1 MTRLTFLRAASATAH
16 RVVVLSTLGALT
28 LAAQR
33 PGTQRRPAPTA
44 RPIADQLDSLADV
57 SPRAM
62 RIYREAIVVDTHND
76 MPTKVADEGY
86 NPDIRN
92 PIGFGPGFGSTDY
105 PRLLQSGIT
114 GQFMSAFVDAPY
126 ALMRPDSSFARAMLL
141 TTQVKAFVRRHPD
154 RLFFATNGADLRRAK
169 REGKIAVYVGVE
181 GGHAIQGSISR
192 LRRLHAA
199 GVRYMT
205 LTWNNGNLWAGA
217 AAGAGVVGS
226 GGLTPYGKQIVRE
239 MNRLGVL
246 VDISHV
252 SDSTFWDAIRTST
265 KPVIASHSSS
275 RTIGLHRRNLTD
287 DMLRAVGTNGGVVN
301 VNFFNQ
307 FIDTVYAQRFV
318 AIERRL
324 RDEDRTLRS
333 GGMANAEIRTR
344 VADLR
349 QRLLDSLPSTPLSV
363 LIDHIDHIA
372 KVAGVDHV
380 GIGSD
385 FDGVTALPTGM
396 EDVTM
401 LPRIAQ
407 ALLDRGYSDDN
418 IKKVLGGNML
428 RVLESAIDPTERGR
442 QSGKR

>member
-1 MTRLTFLRAASATAH
+1 MTCVPITRFVCATARH
-16 RVVVLSTLGALT
+16 LAVAAVAITALH
-28 LAAQR
+28 AQL
-33 PGTQRRPAPTA
+33 PGSQRRPAPTA
-44 RPIADQLDSLADV
+44 KPIADQLDSLTDV

-62 RIYREAIVVDTHND
+62 RIYRDAIVVDTHND

-92 PIGFGPGFGSTDY
+92 PIGFGPGFGSTDF

-141 TTQVKAFVRRHPD
+141 TNQVKAFVRRHPD
-154 RLFFATNGADLRRAK
+154 QLFFATNGADLRRAK

-181 GGHAIQGSISR
+181 GGHAIQGSIDR

-217 AAGAGVVGS
+217 AAGANNTRTA
-226 GGLTPYGKQIVRE
+226 GLTAYGKQIVRE

-252 SDSTFWDAIRTST
+252 SDSTFWDAIRTSA

-275 RTIGLHRRNLTD
+275 RAIGLHRRNLTD

-307 FIDTVYAQRFV
+307 FIDTIYAQRYT

-324 RDEDRTLRS
+324 RDEDRALRS
-333 GGMANAEIRTR
+333 GGMANADIRTR
-344 VADLR
+344 VAALR
-349 QRLLDSLPSTPLSV
+349 QRLLDSLPNTPLSV

-418 IKKVLGGNML
+418 IKKILGGNML
-428 RVLESAIDPTERGR
+428 RVLEAAIDPTER
-442 QSGKR
+442 KR

>member
-1 MTRLTFLRAASATAH
+1 MTLSTALRATIALGFTATALH
-16 RVVVLSTLGALT
+16 
-28 LAAQR
+28 AQ
-33 PGTQRRPAPTA
+33 PPATQRRPAPTP
-44 RPIADQLDSLADV
+44 RRIPDQLDSLSDV

-62 RIYREAIVVDTHND
+62 RVYRDAIVVDTHND
-76 MPTKVADEGY
+76 MPTKVADERY
-86 NPDIRN
+86 DPDVRN

-126 ALMRPDSSFARAMLL
+126 ALMKPDSSFARAMLL
-141 TTQVKAFVRRHPD
+141 TNQVKAFVRRHPD
-154 RLFFATNGADLRRAK
+154 RLFFATSGADLRRAK
-169 REGKIAVYVGVE
+169 REGRIAVFVGVE
-181 GGHAIQGSISR
+181 GGHAIQGSITR

-217 AAGAGVVGS
+217 AAGANNS
-226 GGLTPYGKQIVRE
+226 RTGGLTAYGKQIVRE

-252 SDSTFWDAIRTST
+252 SDSTFWDAVRAST

-275 RTIGLHRRNLTD
+275 RAIGLHRRNLTD
-287 DMLRAVGTNGGVVN
+287 DMLRAVGANGGVVN

-307 FIDTVYAQRFV
+307 FIDTVYAQRYA

-324 RDEDRTLRS
+324 RESDRGLRDS
-333 GGMANAEIRTR
+333 GMANDQIRTR
-344 VADLR
+344 VAELR
-349 QRLLDSLPSTPLSV
+349 QRLLDSLPNTPLSV

-407 ALLDRGYSDDN
+407 ALMDRGYSDADVA
-418 IKKVLGGNML
+418 KVLGGNML
-428 RVLESAIDPTERGR
+428 RVLEVAIDPTERR
-442 QSGKR
+442 K

>member
-1 MTRLTFLRAASATAH
+1 MTSCIAFRTCC
-16 RVVVLSTLGALT
+16 TLALT
-28 LAAQR
+28 VGVLHAQP
-33 PGTQRRPAPTA
+33 PGTQRKPAPTT
-44 RPIADQLDSLADV
+44 RPMADQLDSLRDV

-62 RIYREAIVVDTHND
+62 RLYREAIVVDTHND
-76 MPTKVADEGY
+76 MPTKVADERY
-86 NPDIRN
+86 DPDVRN

-126 ALMRPDSSFARAMLL
+126 AIMKPDSSFARAMLL
-141 TTQVKAFVRRHPD
+141 TNQVKAFVRRHPD
-154 RLFFATNGADLRRAK
+154 RLFFATSGADLRRAK
-169 REGKIAVYVGVE
+169 REGRIAVFVGVE
-181 GGHAIQGSISR
+181 GGHAIQGSIAR
-192 LRRLHAA
+192 LRQLHAA

-217 AAGAGVVGS
+217 AAGTNNTRTA
-226 GGLTPYGKQIVRE
+226 GLTPYGRQIVRE
-239 MNRLGVL
+239 MNRIGVL

-265 KPVIASHSSS
+265 KPVIASHSSA
-275 RTIGLHRRNLTD
+275 RAIGLHRRNLND

-307 FIDTVYAQRFV
+307 FIDTIYAQRYA

-324 RDEDRTLRS
+324 RDEDRTLRE
-333 GGMANAEIRTR
+333 GGMVNDQIRTR
-344 VADLR
+344 VGALR
-349 QRLLDSLPSTPLSV
+349 QRLLDSLPNTPLSV

-407 ALLDRGYSDDN
+407 ALLDRGYSDDDV
-418 IKKVLGGNML
+418 KKILGGNML
-428 RVLESAIDPTERGR
+428 RVLESAIDPTER
-442 QSGKR
+442 KK

>member
-1 MTRLTFLRAASATAH
+1 MIQNSILRGTVLLVACVNAAY
-16 RVVVLSTLGALT
+16 
-28 LAAQR
+28 AQR
-33 PGTQRRPAPTA
+33 PGAQRRPAPTS
-44 RPIADQLDSLADV
+44 RPVAAQLDSLTDV

-62 RIYREAIVVDTHND
+62 RVYREAFVVDAHND

-86 NPDIRN
+86 DPDIRN
-92 PIGFGPGFGSTDY
+92 AIGFGPGKGSTDY

-126 ALMRPDSSFARAMLL
+126 AIMTPDSSFARAMLL
-141 TTQVKAFVRRHPD
+141 TNQVRAFVRRHPD

-169 REGKIAVYVGVE
+169 AQGKIAVYVGVE
-181 GGHAIQGSISR
+181 GGHAIQGSIAR

-205 LTWNNGNLWAGA
+205 LTWNNGNSWAGA
-217 AAGAGVVGS
+217 AAGTNNS
-226 GGLTPYGKQIVRE
+226 RTSGLTPYGKQIVRE

-246 VDISHV
+246 VDVSHV
-252 SDSTFWDAIRTST
+252 SDTTFWDAIATST
-265 KPVIASHSSS
+265 RPVIASHSSARALS
-275 RTIGLHRRNLTD
+275 LHRRNMTD
-287 DMLRAVGTNGGVVN
+287 DMLRAVGKNGGVVN
-301 VNFFNQ
+301 VNFFSQ
-307 FIDTVYAQRFV
+307 FIDSMYNQNFT

-324 RDEDRTLRS
+324 RDEDRSLREAGS
-333 GGMANAEIRTR
+333 AIDAIRTR
-344 VADLR
+344 VAALR
-349 QRLLDSLPSTPLSV
+349 QRLLDSLPNTPLSV

-380 GIGSD
+380 GLGSD

-407 ALLDRGYSDDN
+407 ALMDRGYSDDDV
-418 IKKVLGGNML
+418 KKVLGGNML
-428 RVLESAIDPTERGR
+428 RVMEAAIDPTERR
-442 QSGKR
+442 R

>member
-1 MTRLTFLRAASATAH
+1 MTVTFAIRA
-16 RVVVLSTLGALT
+16 TLALT
-28 LAAQR
+28 LSAGMLSAQR
-33 PGTQRRPAPTA
+33 PGAQRRPAPTS
-44 RPIADQLDSLADV
+44 RPIAAQLDSLSDV

-62 RIYREAIVVDTHND
+62 RLYREAIVVDTHND

-92 PIGFGPGFGSTDY
+92 PIGFGPGKGSTDY

-126 ALMRPDSSFARAMLL
+126 AIMQPDSSFARAMLL
-141 TTQVKAFVRRHPD
+141 TNQVKAFVRRHPD

-169 REGKIAVYVGVE
+169 ATGKIAVFVGVE
-181 GGHAIQGSISR
+181 GGHAIQGSIER

-205 LTWNNGNLWAGA
+205 LTWNNGNSWAGA
-217 AAGAGVVGS
+217 AAGTNSSRTA
-226 GGLTPYGKQIVRE
+226 GLTDYGKQIVRE

-252 SDSTFWDAIRTST
+252 SDTTFWDAIATST
-265 KPVIASHSSS
+265 RPVIASHSSARALS
-275 RTIGLHRRNLTD
+275 VHRRNLTD
-287 DMLRAVGTNGGVVN
+287 DMLRAVGKNGGVVN
-301 VNFFNQ
+301 VNFFSQ
-307 FIDTVYAQRFV
+307 FIDSMYNRNFS

-324 RDEDRTLRS
+324 RDQDRTLREAGTPNES
-333 GGMANAEIRTR
+333 IRTQ
-344 VADLR
+344 VAALR
-349 QRLLDSLPSTPLSV
+349 QRLLDSLPNTPLSV

-385 FDGVTALPTGM
+385 FDGVTALPTDM

-407 ALLDRGYSDDN
+407 ALLDRGYSDDD
-418 IKKVLGGNML
+418 IKKILGGNML
-428 RVLESAIDPTERGR
+428 RVLEAAIDPTERR
-442 QSGKR
+442 K